1 MMGAMQRLSTLGMI
15 AALGA
20 CGSVKSNPD
29 GPPIDNAPPID
40 MPIDAPHPSLN
51 QQHVVFSAI
60 DANNVE
66 QIFSIRLD
74 GTDKRQI
81 THEAQQTLFG
91 TVSPDGTKVA
101 FTTTIGN
108 NEDIFLINI
117 DGTGR
122 RPLTTNAASDFRPVF
137 SADGTKIAFCSSRD
151 VAAFNVYVMTVA
163 QGDAGQVTRVS
174 PSANQQEFPSM
185 GGANKV
191 GWTEALPVGTSTQQE
206 VMSANADGT
215 GVTNLT
221 NSPAADFTSAYS
233 RDGSKIVFSSD
244 RAVAGTDQ
252 LWIMNADGSNPVQV
266 TTAAGM
272 NRFHPS
278 FDFDGTHVIYSGAT
292 PGNGQNMFIANIDGT
307 NEMPLTTNADKY
319 IEKMGTWVFAQ

>member
-1 MMGAMQRLSTLGMI
+1 MKRLTSLGLV
-15 AALGA
+15 AALAA
-20 CGSVKSNPD
+20 CGNVKANNPD
-29 GPPIDNAPPID
+29 APPID
-40 MPIDAPHPSLN
+40 SPAAIDAPIDAAVVPLN
-51 QQHVVFSAI
+51 RQHVVFSAA
-60 DANNVE
+60 DANGTE

-81 THEAQQTLFG
+81 THEAQQTIFG
-91 TVSPDGTKVA
+91 AVSPDGTKVA

-108 NEDIFLINI
+108 NEDIFLINV

-122 RPLTTNAASDFRPVF
+122 RQLTTNAAGDFRPAF
-137 SADGTKIAFCSSRD
+137 SADGTLIAFCSSRD
-151 VAAFNVYVMTVA
+151 VASFNVYVMTVA
-163 QGDAGQVTRVS
+163 QGDAGLVTRVS

-191 GWTEALPVGTSTQQE
+191 GWTEAFPVNTTTQNE
-206 VMSANADGT
+206 VMSANTDGS

-221 NSPAADFTSAYS
+221 NNPAADFTSAYS
-233 RDGSKIVFSSD
+233 RDGTKIAFSSD

-252 LWIMNADGSNPVQV
+252 IWIMNADGSNPVQV

-278 FDFDGTHVIYSGAT
+278 FDFNGTHVIYSAGPA
-292 PGNGQNMFIANIDGT
+292 GGSLNMFIANIDGT
-307 NEMPLTTNADKY
+307 GETALTTAADKY
-319 IEKMGTWVFAQ
+319 SEKMGAWVFEQ